1 LLKVTAIKA
10 SYGNIRVLKGIDID
24 VKEGEL
30 VTIVGANG
38 AGKSTLL
45 NSIIGAM
52 GIDEGMIEFLNGSI
66 EKEPSYLRVRKG
78 LVLVPEGRA
87 ILIQMSV
94 FENLLIGG
102 YARKNQATL
111 KADAKSMFDRFPL
124 LRERKDSLASVLSG
138 GEQQILTIAR
148 ALMAKPKL
156 LMIDEPSLGLAPL
169 MIQEVSQVISDL
181 RKQGLTILLVEQN
194 AVQALKLADRG
205 YVIEQGKMV
214 AQDSADQLLR
224 NLEKLE
230 KAYFGVEEA
239 EYFA

>member
-1 LLKVTAIKA
+1 LLKVTAITA
-10 SYGNIRVLKGIDID
+10 SYGNIKVLKGINID

-45 NSIIGAM
+45 NSIIGAI
-52 GIDEGMIEFLNGSI
+52 GIDEGMIQFLNGNI

-111 KADAKSMFDRFPL
+111 KADAESMFDRFPL

-138 GEQQILTIAR
+138 GEQQMLTIAR
-148 ALMAKPKL
+148 ALMARPKL

-169 MIQEVSQVISDL
+169 MIQEVFQVISDL
-181 RKQGLTILLVEQN
+181 RNQGLTILLVEQN

-205 YVIEQGKMV
+205 YVIEQGNMV
-214 AQDSADQLLR
+214 AQDSADQLLT
-224 NLEKLE
+224 NLEELE

-239 EYFA
+239 EDLA

>member
-1 LLKVTAIKA
+1 
-10 SYGNIRVLKGIDID
+10 LKGINID

-45 NSIIGAM
+45 NSIIGAI
-52 GIDEGMIEFLNGSI
+52 GIDEGMIQFLNGNI

-111 KADAKSMFDRFPL
+111 KADAESMFDRFPL

-138 GEQQILTIAR
+138 GEQQMLTIAR
-148 ALMAKPKL
+148 ALMARPKL

-169 MIQEVSQVISDL
+169 MIQEVFQVISDL
-181 RKQGLTILLVEQN
+181 RNQGLTILLVEQN

-205 YVIEQGKMV
+205 YVIEQGNMV
-214 AQDSADQLLR
+214 AQDSADQLLT
-224 NLEKLE
+224 NLEELE

-239 EYFA
+239 EDLA

>member
-169 MIQEVSQVISDL
+169 MIQEVFQVISDL

>member
-10 SYGNIRVLKGIDID
+10 SYGNIKVLKGIDID

-45 NSIIGAM
+45 NSIIGAI

-66 EKEPSYLRVRKG
+66 EKEPPYLRVRKG

-111 KADAKSMFDRFPL
+111 KADAESMFDRFPL

-138 GEQQILTIAR
+138 GEQQMLTIAR

-169 MIQEVSQVISDL
+169 MIQEVFQVISDL
-181 RKQGLTILLVEQN
+181 RNQGLTILLVEQN

-205 YVIEQGKMV
+205 YVIEQGNMV
-214 AQDSADQLLR
+214 AQDSADQLLK
-224 NLEKLE
+224 NLEELE

-239 EYFA
+239 EYLA

>member
-1 LLKVTAIKA
+1 MLKVTAIKA
-10 SYGNIRVLKGIDID
+10 SYGNIKVLKGIDID
-24 VKEGEL
+24 VKEREL

-45 NSIIGAM
+45 NSIIGAI

-66 EKEPSYLRVRKG
+66 EKEPPYLRVRKG
-78 LVLVPEGRA
+78 LALVPEGRA

-111 KADAKSMFDRFPL
+111 KADAESMFDRFPL

-138 GEQQILTIAR
+138 GEQQMLTIAR

-169 MIQEVSQVISDL
+169 MIQEVFQVISDL
-181 RKQGLTILLVEQN
+181 RNQGLTILLVEQN

-205 YVIEQGKMV
+205 YVIEQGNMV
-214 AQDSADQLLR
+214 AQDSADQLLK
-224 NLEKLE
+224 NLEELE

-239 EYFA
+239 EDLA

>member
-1 LLKVTAIKA
+1 MLKVTAITA
-10 SYGNIRVLKGIDID
+10 SYGNIKVLKGINID

-45 NSIIGAM
+45 NSIIGAI
-52 GIDEGMIEFLNGSI
+52 GIDEGMIQFLNGNI

-111 KADAKSMFDRFPL
+111 KADAESMFDRFPL

-138 GEQQILTIAR
+138 GEQQMLTIAR
-148 ALMAKPKL
+148 ALMARPKL

-169 MIQEVSQVISDL
+169 MIQEVFQVISDL
-181 RKQGLTILLVEQN
+181 RNQGLTILLVEQN

-205 YVIEQGKMV
+205 YVIEQGNMV
-214 AQDSADQLLR
+214 AQDSADQLLT
-224 NLEKLE
+224 NLEELE

-239 EYFA
+239 EDLA

>member
-1 LLKVTAIKA
+1 MLKVTAIKA
-10 SYGNIRVLKGIDID
+10 SYGNIQVLKGIDIH
-24 VKEGEL
+24 VKEREL

-45 NSIIGAM
+45 NSLIGAI

-66 EKEPSYLRVRKG
+66 EKEPPYLRVRKG

-102 YARKNQATL
+102 YARKNQANL
-111 KADAKSMFDRFPL
+111 KADAQSMFDRFPL

-138 GEQQILTIAR
+138 GEQQMLTIAR

-169 MIQEVSQVISDL
+169 MIQEVFKVVSDL
-181 RKQGLTILLVEQN
+181 RNQGLTILLVEQN

-205 YVIEQGKMV
+205 YVIEQGNMV
-214 AQDSADQLLR
+214 AQDSADQLLK
-224 NLEKLE
+224 NLEELE

-239 EYFA
+239 EGLV